1 MSFFL
6 AEGLPNQPPE
16 ARLLYQ
22 SAPCRKSSSMGM
34 GQVCFLPSGSA
45 HSSMRPHSLPSLSR
59 VMPFTESGGPMRT
72 SFSSPSGFTSSLYSP
87 GAFAFRHK
95 KEALRH
101 GVIGILLAGGC
112 NDNADSLKGT
122 QAVQIVE
129 IRRLAFMCRA

>member
-1 MSFFL
+1 MLLAVRVSPFEHEAPLVAFAVAGHAFYGERRPDADFL
-6 AEGLPNQPPE
+6 QLAV
-16 ARLLYQ
+16 RLHVQLVQ
-22 SAPCRKSSSMGM
+22 
-34 GQVCFLPSGSA
+34 
-45 HSSMRPHSLPSLSR
+45 
-59 VMPFTESGGPMRT
+59 
-72 SFSSPSGFTSSLYSP
+72 P